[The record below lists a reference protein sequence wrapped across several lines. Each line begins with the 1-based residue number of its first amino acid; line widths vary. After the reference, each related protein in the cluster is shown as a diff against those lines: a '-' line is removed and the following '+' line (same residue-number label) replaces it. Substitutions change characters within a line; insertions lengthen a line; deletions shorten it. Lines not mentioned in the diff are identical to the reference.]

1 MSVISI
7 IRSDFREY
15 YIGLCN
21 WFFYWRHSL
30 KMNLAIRLADMKQK
44 AFNKQYHV
52 MLLEVPVRE
61 KVKTKDVN
69 GNEQTKEIIRY
80 SNKLVSVNRED
91 INRFKR
97 KKWIPKHVDMFN
109 LKQTSFF
116 YSTPLDRNNKSTPEE
131 RKAAKKKY
139 IRYAK
144 KYMRN

>member
-1 MSVISI
+1 MSIISI

-15 YIGLCN
+15 YIGMCN

-30 KMNLAIRLADMKQK
+30 KMNLAIRLADMKQR

-52 MLLEVPVRE
+52 MLLELPVKKAV
-61 KVKTKDVN
+61 KVKDEN
-69 GNEQTKEIIRY
+69 GKVQTRY
-80 SNKLVSVNRED
+80 ELGYNNKLVSVNKDD
-91 INRFKR
+91 INKFKR
-97 KKWIPKHVDMFN
+97 KKWIPKHVDMLS

-139 IRYAK
+139 IKYAK
-144 KYMRN
+144 KYMK

>member
-1 MSVISI
+1 MSIISI

-15 YIGLCN
+15 YIGICN

-30 KMNLAIRLADMKQK
+30 KMNLAIRLADMKQR

-52 MLLEVPVRE
+52 MLLELPVKKAV
-61 KVKTKDVN
+61 KVKDEN
-69 GNEQTKEIIRY
+69 GKVQTRY
-80 SNKLVSVNRED
+80 ELGYNNKLVSVNKDD
-91 INRFKR
+91 INKFKR
-97 KKWIPKHVDMFN
+97 KKWIPKHVDMLS

-139 IRYAK
+139 IKYAK
-144 KYMRN
+144 KYMK

>member
-1 MSVISI
+1 MSIISI

-15 YIGLCN
+15 YIGICN

-30 KMNLAIRLADMKQK
+30 KMNLAIRLADMKQR

-52 MLLEVPVRE
+52 MLLELPVKKAV
-61 KVKTKDVN
+61 KVKDEN
-69 GNEQTKEIIRY
+69 GKVQTRY
-80 SNKLVSVNRED
+80 QLGYNNKLVSVNKDD
-91 INRFKR
+91 INKFKR
-97 KKWIPKHVDMFN
+97 KKWIPKHVDMLS

-139 IRYAK
+139 IKYAK
-144 KYMRN
+144 KYMK